1 MRKAITCA
9 NEVKIWMRFFGMRG
23 EEKYLLAAA
32 VDPNREYGHCLA
44 KVNLVI
50 LWNVPDFKKNKLRA
64 SCQGLPFIDC
74 TWCVCSG
81 PSKSVTR

>member
-50 LWNVPDFKKNKLRA
+50 LWNVPDFKRTNFGHLVRA
-64 SCQGLPFIDC
+64 CRSLIAHG
-74 TWCVCSG
+74 VCALD
-81 PSKSVTR
+81 PAKA